1 MARSA
6 VIHPDG
12 LPVPRRYAAMLT
24 SGLGVTMAVL
34 DGAVANIALPT
45 IAHELNAT
53 AAESIWVVNAY
64 QLVIVVSL
72 LPLSSLGEIVGY
84 ARIYRVGLAIFGIAS
99 LCCAL
104 SDSLAMLVAAR
115 LLQGIGAACIMSVNS
130 ALVRFIYPRAQLGRG
145 IGVIAFVVAL
155 AAAAGPTVAAG
166 ILSVATWQWIFAVN
180 IPLSIAS
187 LLVAG
192 SLPLTM
198 RGTHR
203 FDWISATLNAA
214 MFGAFIM
221 GVDHLGHGFDRLGLV
236 VSEFSLAVLCG
247 VILVRRQLSRPAPL
261 LPIDLLRIP
270 IFALSIC
277 TSVCSFAAQML
288 AFVTLPFYLQNVLH
302 RSAVETGLLMTPWP
316 IALVFVAPMAGRLA
330 DRFPS
335 GLLGGIGMMIF
346 ATGLGALAF
355 LPAAPSSFDIIWRMV
370 VCGVGFGLFQSP
382 NNRTMLSSSPPER
395 AGGAS
400 GMLGTARLTGQT
412 MGAAVVALIFNLMAA
427 DGTRVALV
435 TATILALVAMV
446 LSSLRL
452 TSGGGSAQSK
462 AHNAVL

>member
-12 LPVPRRYAAMLT
+12 LPVPRRYGAMLT
-24 SGLGVTMAVL
+24 VALGVTMAVL

-45 IAHELNAT
+45 IARELNAS
-53 AAESIWVVNAY
+53 AAQSIWVVNAY
-64 QLVIVVSL
+64 QLVIVVTL
-72 LPLSSLGEIVGY
+72 LPLSSLGEIIGY
-84 ARIYRVGLAIFGIAS
+84 SRIYRVGLALFGIAS
-99 LCCAL
+99 LTCAL
-104 SDSLAMLVAAR
+104 SDSLTMLVIAR
-115 LLQGIGAACIMSVNS
+115 VLQGIGASCIMSVNS
-130 ALVRFIYPRAQLGRG
+130 ALIRFIYPRAQLGRG
-145 IGVIAFVVAL
+145 IGLIAFVVAL
-155 AAAAGPTVAAG
+155 AAAAGPTVAAA
-166 ILSVATWQWIFAVN
+166 ILSVATWQWIFAINV
-180 IPLSIAS
+180 PLSLIS
-187 LLVAG
+187 WLVAV
-192 SLPLTM
+192 SLPLTA

-221 GVDHLGHGFDRLGLV
+221 GIDHLGHGFDHMGRVAL
-236 VSEFSLAVLCG
+236 EFSIAVVCG

-261 LPIDLLRIP
+261 LPVDLLRIP

-277 TSVCSFAAQML
+277 TSVCSFGAQML
-288 AFVTLPFYLQNVLH
+288 AFVTLPFYLQNALH
-302 RSAVETGLLMTPWP
+302 RSEVETGLLMTPWP

-355 LPAAPSSFDIIWRMV
+355 LPDDPSSFDIVWRML

-412 MGAAVVALIFNLMAA
+412 IGTAVVALIFNLMATN
-427 DGTRVALV
+427 GTRVALT
-435 TATILALVAMV
+435 TATILALIAMV

-452 TSGGGSAQSK
+452 TSAGSSTQSRP
-462 AHNAVL
+462 

>member
-1 MARSA
+1 MAPSA

-12 LPVPRRYAAMLT
+12 LPVPRRYSAMLT
-24 SGLGVTMAVL
+24 IGLGVTMAVL

-45 IAHELNAT
+45 IARELNAT
-53 AAESIWVVNAY
+53 AAQSIWVVNAY
-64 QLVIVVSL
+64 QLVVVVLL

-84 ARIYRVGLAIFGIAS
+84 ARIYRIGLVIFGIAS

-104 SDSLAMLVAAR
+104 SDSLAMLIMSR

-130 ALVRFIYPRAQLGRG
+130 ALVRFIYPRSQLGRG
-145 IGVIAFVVAL
+145 IGIIAFVVAL

-166 ILSVATWQWIFAVN
+166 ILSIAKWPWIFAINV
-180 IPLSIAS
+180 PLSIIS
-187 LLVAG
+187 ILVAG

-198 RGTHR
+198 RGLHR

-236 VSEFSLAVLCG
+236 AFEFSLAVFCG

-277 TSVCSFAAQML
+277 TSVCSFGAQML

-355 LPAAPSSFDIIWRMV
+355 LPADPSSFDIIWRMV

-412 MGAAVVALIFNLMAA
+412 IGTAVVALIFNLMAA

-452 TSGGGSAQSK
+452 TPGGSAAQSG
-462 AHNAVL
+462 AGNEVS